1 MSSSRK
7 VSSPPVIIKLKELLL
22 GHLKHHQNSE
32 GFVKNGDS
40 AEVLYDQ
47 KLKGTD
53 SGQKMPVTPGKV
65 YNWDHHHH
73 WYYEENHCKCPW
85 EM

>member
-22 GHLKHHQNSE
+22 GHLKHHQNS